1 MTDLATL
8 LQLGLE
14 EMVEAIDRALNSA
27 GYGEIKPSHGVVFEN
42 IRPGG
47 SRLSEMAARAEMS
60 KQLMQYLV
68 NPLVEAGYLERRPD
82 PADGRS
88 KLLVLTSKGKGAVR
102 IAEEAIAATEREWAT
117 RHDPEEVAA
126 VRSVLERVA
135 QARDTT
141 ETAG

>member
-1 MTDLATL
+1 MVVTNLATL

-47 SRLSEMAARAEMS
+47 SRLSEMAARAGMS

-68 NPLVEAGYLERRPD
+68 NPLVEAGYLERQPD
-82 PADGRS
+82 PSDKRG
-88 KLLVLTSKGKGAVR
+88 KLLLLTSKGKRAVR
-102 IAEEAIAATEREWAT
+102 IAEEAIASTEREWAS
-117 RHDPEEVAA
+117 RHDPEQMAA
-126 VRSVLERVA
+126 VRNVLERIA
-135 QARDTT
+135 QAR
-141 ETAG
+141 TANA